1 MFSVFFSVAE
11 AAAETE
17 VQFHKIDDW
26 IVQLHDGIHNHQ
38 KIITMS
44 LSIVQH
50 LACYNSHRSR
60 QVSSRQDFVRR
71 CAI

>member
-1 MFSVFFSVAE
+1 MTFSVAE

-38 KIITMS
+38 KIMITMS
-44 LSIVQH
+44 LSIVQQH
-50 LACYNSHRSR
+50 LACYNSLE
-60 QVSSRQDFVRR
+60 
-71 CAI
+71 